1 MMLVPYSH
9 FIIVAFIL
17 FAIGLVGI
25 FTRRNTILVLL
36 SIELLFNSVNL
47 LFVTFSRMTGNLDGQ
62 VAALFSMAIAA
73 AEVAVGLA
81 IAILLFRAQK
91 TIDVSK
97 FNSLKE

>member
-1 MMLVPYSH
+1 MIAPSH
-9 FIIVAFIL
+9 YLIVAFCL
-17 FAIGLVGI
+17 FAIGLVGL

-36 SIELLFNSVNL
+36 SIELLFNAVNL
-47 LFVTFSRMTGNLDGQ
+47 IFVTFSQTHGNLDGQ

-91 TIDVSK
+91 TIDVAK
-97 FNSLKE
+97 FNSLKD